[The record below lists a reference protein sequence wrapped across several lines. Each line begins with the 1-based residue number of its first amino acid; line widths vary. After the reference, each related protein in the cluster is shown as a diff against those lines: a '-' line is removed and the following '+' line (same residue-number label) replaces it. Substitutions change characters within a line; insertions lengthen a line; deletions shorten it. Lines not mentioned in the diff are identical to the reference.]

1 MLPRVSMPS
10 WVSTAS
16 PPQVENAW
24 SGAAGGAALGGAQ
37 CSLLLWEQPVPS
49 CTAQR
54 ASAAHIKGSLRGVV
68 RTGLQGA
75 FQLQSR
81 VLGIAAASAYFLA
94 FSNIRFFFFFLKM
107 SVLHELRCSGA
118 QGALFISSPSPR
130 TLLSRL
136 LVQAV
141 LHGLCASLQP
151 PPLAAEPLVGSA
163 VLQGAKAQGRGHRG
177 CIAALL
183 H

>member
-1 MLPRVSMPS
+1 MPS

-16 PPQVENAW
+16 PPQVENAR

-94 FSNIRFFFFFLKM
+94 FSNIRFFFFLKCLFCM
-107 SVLHELRCSGA
+107 NFV
-118 QGALFISSPSPR
+118 ALVRKEPSSFPLLPPG
-130 TLLSRL
+130 LLSRL

-177 CIAALL
+177 CIAASL